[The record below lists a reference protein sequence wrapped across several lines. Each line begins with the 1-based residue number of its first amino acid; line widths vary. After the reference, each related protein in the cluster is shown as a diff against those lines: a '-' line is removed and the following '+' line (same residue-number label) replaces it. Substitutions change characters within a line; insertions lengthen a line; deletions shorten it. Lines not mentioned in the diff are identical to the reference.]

1 MTVSQARVEAL
12 APRCLFSEVTDGHR
26 KWRGREEG
34 GGVRVDLCCLGQ
46 AAVYLC
52 DPPLEAVQGTH
63 TGVQELNNVPSGT
76 ELHFKRP
83 EIHIEA
89 KVSRFR

>member
-26 KWRGREEG
+26 KWRGREEDGRRAG
-34 GGVRVDLCCLGQ
+34 GGVMVDLCCLGQ

-63 TGVQELNNVPSGT
+63 TGVQELNNVPGG
-76 ELHFKRP
+76 F
-83 EIHIEA
+83 
-89 KVSRFR
+89 